1 MKTTSRKKLLISSV
15 AMLLVAMLAL
25 GTATFAWFTS
35 STSVQATGITVRT
48 SKTSQLEIADDKME
62 EYSPSG
68 FAYTGMSAIMVPTSS
83 ADGQHWFYT
92 NAADKDAFT
101 ADDVNS
107 FSAVPDATKSKYV
120 YVNQLNIKNGGDQP
134 ISDIKITISNMSGD
148 YLRVALVPVN
158 SKTVG
163 GDKTMT
169 ADAFKSNI
177 YGNTTSA
184 APSNLTYNPVES
196 TSKISENA
204 ITPSTSK
211 VITVKEA
218 NEQLASGEEV
228 HYNLFVWFEGQDAKC
243 FDGKA
248 GQGVENLSFAVT
260 GTPVS
265 ETN

>member
-1 MKTTSRKKLLISSV
+1 MKTTSRKRLLISSV

-35 STSVQATGITVRT
+35 STNVTADGITVRT
-48 SKTSQLEIADDKME
+48 SKTSQLEISDDKID
-62 EYSPSG
+62 YSASG
-68 FAYTGMSAIMVPTSS
+68 FTYNGMSAIMVPASS
-83 ADGQHWFYT
+83 ADGQSWFYT
-92 NAADKDAFT
+92 NAKDKDAFT
-101 ADDVNS
+101 ANNVNS

-134 ISDIKITISNMSGD
+134 ISDIKITISNMTGD

-158 SKTVG
+158 SKTLG

-169 ADAFKSNI
+169 ADDFRSNI

-211 VITVKEA
+211 VITVKKA
-218 NEQLASGEEV
+218 DEQLASGDEV

-260 GTPVS
+260 GIPVS
-265 ETN
+265 ETK